1 MSELSDS
8 VINFQFKYEKDFYFS
23 RPQYNLDQINK
34 MPLLNPADALNHL
47 KTYERGD
54 GLSVQELMD
63 SRTRGGLTVSYFYY
77 KNNIY
82 CLLFF
87 LV

>member
-1 MSELSDS
+1 
-8 VINFQFKYEKDFYFS
+8 
-23 RPQYNLDQINK
+23 

-77 KNNIY
+77 KVNI
-82 CLLFF
+82 CGLSLFSSITIF
-87 LV
+87 LYFRKYSYFVI